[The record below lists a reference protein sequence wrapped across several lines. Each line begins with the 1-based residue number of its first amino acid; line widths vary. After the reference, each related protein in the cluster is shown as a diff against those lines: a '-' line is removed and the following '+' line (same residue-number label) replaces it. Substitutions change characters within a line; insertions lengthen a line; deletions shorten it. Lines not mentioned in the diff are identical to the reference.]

1 LPAPRKPPG
10 KSGSVI
16 VADKWPNKD
25 VPVMSARIAP
35 EPISNGYTAS
45 ADYRPRMVR
54 GDSGASVNQQAQW
67 GDNTPAQPQQKPAQP
82 QITMPPPAPPP
93 GAAFAVALITGQL
106 PPRPTSERE
115 LQMRLGSADLPAQ
128 GSLAL
133 HDRRV

>member
-1 LPAPRKPPG
+1 
-10 KSGSVI
+10 
-16 VADKWPNKD
+16 
-25 VPVMSARIAP
+25 MSARTAL
-35 EPISNGYTAS
+35 EPISNGIGTVSGYRSRTVRSDSDAVTQQQTPGGRS
-45 ADYRPRMVR
+45 A
-54 GDSGASVNQQAQW
+54 
-67 GDNTPAQPQQKPAQP
+67 PAAPQPAQP